1 MAGDSVSGL
10 GTGGMAT
17 KLQAATVAGRAGID
31 VVIAAGV
38 KPDVIQ

>member
-17 KLQAATVAGRAGID
+17 TLQAATVAGRAGID

-38 KPDVIQ
+38 KPGCYQ